1 MDGLN
6 FSFRKP
12 RKNDVIEG
20 TVVRV
25 TEDMVYLDINFISEG
40 IIHKDKFT
48 TENVDLR
55 TIVKEGD
62 VIKAVVGDVR
72 DEEHTYVLMSRLPL
86 LKEEKFEE
94 IKKLFKN
101 KETITAKVI
110 KNAND
115 KGLVLNYFGF
125 EIFVPE
131 GQV

>member
-86 LKEEKFEE
+86 LKEEKFAEME
-94 IKKLFKN
+94 
-101 KETITAKVI
+101 
-110 KNAND
+110 
-115 KGLVLNYFGF
+115 
-125 EIFVPE
+125 
-131 GQV
+131 